1 MSETRSSA
9 SVFSYD
15 PMRERSVFPLLLSM
29 SLPMVLSMLV
39 SSLYNIVD
47 SYFVAMISEDSMTA
61 LSLVFPMQNL
71 VHSVA
76 VGFGVGMN
84 AVIAFHSGAGER
96 DKADA
101 AATGGLLLAAIHGI
115 LLTVFCIA
123 FSLMFLRMFTSSE
136 VIIDGGIRYSVVVF
150 AFSLVNIL
158 GITFEKIFQS
168 VGRMKVSMA
177 AMMAGCISNIILDP
191 VFIFGAGP
199 VPAMGIEGAALAT
212 GLGQLLTLV
221 IYIAVYFISPM
232 KVRIRK
238 EMMVPGLKMA
248 SRLYLIGIPAT
259 LNLALP
265 SVLVSALNAMLASF
279 SGVYTL
285 VLGIYYK
292 LQTFLYLPA
301 SGFVQGMRPVIG
313 YNYGAGDMGR
323 VKRIFTVVLIMCA
336 VIMLAGT
343 LLSAV
348 FPASLI
354 GIFTENPDTI
364 SIGVTALRT
373 ICIGFIF
380 SSVSV
385 ASSGA
390 LEGLGKGISSL
401 MISLLRYI
409 VVIIPVAFLL
419 CFGLG
424 MGPDGV
430 WSAFW
435 ITEIIAAAA
444 SIAIYRRAI
453 RQ

>member
-9 SVFSYD
+9 SVSSYD
-15 PMRERSVFPLLLSM
+15 PMRERNVFPLLLSM

-39 SSLYNIVD
+39 SSLYKIVD

-76 VGFGVGMN
+76 VGFGVGIN

-96 DKADA
+96 DKANA
-101 AATGGLLLAAIHGI
+101 AATGGLLFSAIHGI
-115 LLTVFCIA
+115 ILTVFCIA
-123 FSLMFLRMFTSSE
+123 FSPMFLRMFTSSE
-136 VIIDGGIRYSVVVF
+136 AIIDYGIRYSVVVF

-191 VFIFGAGP
+191 VFIFGVGP

-212 GLGQLLTLV
+212 GLGQLLALM

-238 EMMVPGLKMA
+238 DMMTPGLKMA

-419 CFGLG
+419 CFVLG

-444 SIAIYRRAI
+444 SIAIYRKSM

>member
-9 SVFSYD
+9 SVSSYD
-15 PMRERSVFPLLLSM
+15 PMRERNVFPLLLSM

-76 VGFGVGMN
+76 VGFGVGIN
-84 AVIAFHSGAGER
+84 AVIAFHSGAGEC

-101 AATGGLLLAAIHGI
+101 AATGGLLFSAIHGI
-115 LLTVFCIA
+115 ILTVFCIA
-123 FSLMFLRMFTSSE
+123 FSPMFLGMFTSSE
-136 VIIDGGIRYSVVVF
+136 AIIDYGIRYSVVVF

-212 GLGQLLTLV
+212 GLGQLLSLM

-238 EMMVPGLKMA
+238 DMMTPGLKMA

-343 LLSAV
+343 ILSAA
-348 FPASLI
+348 FPASLV

-364 SIGVTALRT
+364 RIGVTALRT

-419 CFGLG
+419 CFVLG
-424 MGPDGV
+424 KGPDGV

-444 SIAIYRRAI
+444 SIVIYRKAM

>member
-9 SVFSYD
+9 SVSSYD
-15 PMRERSVFPLLLSM
+15 PMRERNVFPLLLSM

-76 VGFGVGMN
+76 VGFGVGIN
-84 AVIAFHSGAGER
+84 AVIAFHSGAGEC

-101 AATGGLLLAAIHGI
+101 AATGGLLFSAIHGI
-115 LLTVFCIA
+115 ILTVFCIA
-123 FSLMFLRMFTSSE
+123 FSPMFLGMFTSSE
-136 VIIDGGIRYSVVVF
+136 AIIDYGIRYSVVVF

-212 GLGQLLTLV
+212 GLGQLLALM

-238 EMMVPGLKMA
+238 DMMTPGLKMA

-343 LLSAV
+343 ILSAA
-348 FPASLI
+348 FPASLV

-364 SIGVTALRT
+364 RIGVTALRT

-419 CFGLG
+419 CFVLG

-444 SIAIYRRAI
+444 SIVIYRKAM

>member
-9 SVFSYD
+9 SVSSCD
-15 PMRERSVFPLLLSM
+15 PMRERNVFPLLLSM

-76 VGFGVGMN
+76 VGFGVGIN
-84 AVIAFHSGAGER
+84 AVIAFHSGAGEC

-101 AATGGLLLAAIHGI
+101 AATGGLLFSAIHGI
-115 LLTVFCIA
+115 ILTVFCIA
-123 FSLMFLRMFTSSE
+123 FSPMFLRMFTSSE
-136 VIIDGGIRYSVVVF
+136 AIIDYGIRYSVVVF

-212 GLGQLLTLV
+212 GLGQLLALM

-238 EMMVPGLKMA
+238 DMMTPGLKMA

-343 LLSAV
+343 ILSAA
-348 FPASLI
+348 FPASLV

-373 ICIGFIF
+373 ISIGFIF

-409 VVIIPVAFLL
+409 VVIIPIAFLL

-444 SIAIYRRAI
+444 SIVIYRKSM

>member
-1 MSETRSSA
+1 
-9 SVFSYD
+9 
-15 PMRERSVFPLLLSM
+15 MRERNVFPLLLSM

-76 VGFGVGMN
+76 VGFGVGIN
-84 AVIAFHSGAGER
+84 AVIAFHSGAGEC

-101 AATGGLLLAAIHGI
+101 AATGGLLFSAIHGI
-115 LLTVFCIA
+115 ILTVFCIA
-123 FSLMFLRMFTSSE
+123 FSPMFLGMFTSSE
-136 VIIDGGIRYSVVVF
+136 AIIDYGIRYSVVVF

-212 GLGQLLTLV
+212 GLGQLLSLM

-238 EMMVPGLKMA
+238 DMMTPGLKMA

-343 LLSAV
+343 ILSAA
-348 FPASLI
+348 FPASLV

-364 SIGVTALRT
+364 RIGVTALRT

-419 CFGLG
+419 CFVLG
-424 MGPDGV
+424 KGPDGV

-444 SIAIYRRAI
+444 SIVIYRKAM

>member
-9 SVFSYD
+9 SVSSYD

-84 AVIAFHSGAGER
+84 AVIAFHSGTGER
-96 DKADA
+96 DRADA
-101 AATGGLLLAAIHGI
+101 AATGGLVLAAIHGI
-115 LLTVFCIA
+115 FLTIFCIA
-123 FSLMFLRMFTSSE
+123 FSPMFLRMFTSSE

-232 KVRIRK
+232 KVRIRRD
-238 EMMVPGLKMA
+238 MMVPGLKMA

-444 SIAIYRRAI
+444 SIAIYRKAI
-453 RQ
+453 KQ

>member
-1 MSETRSSA
+1 
-9 SVFSYD
+9 
-15 PMRERSVFPLLLSM
+15 MRERNVFPLLLSM

-76 VGFGVGMN
+76 VGFGVGIN

-96 DKADA
+96 DKANA
-101 AATGGLLLAAIHGI
+101 AATGGLLFSAIHGI
-115 LLTVFCIA
+115 ILTVFCIA
-123 FSLMFLRMFTSSE
+123 FSPMFLRMFTSSE
-136 VIIDGGIRYSVVVF
+136 AIIDYGIRYSVVVF

-212 GLGQLLTLV
+212 GLGQLLALM

-238 EMMVPGLKMA
+238 DMMTPGLKMA

-373 ICIGFIF
+373 ISIGFIF

-419 CFGLG
+419 CFVLG
-424 MGPDGV
+424 MGADGV

-444 SIAIYRRAI
+444 SIAIYRKAM

>member
-1 MSETRSSA
+1 
-9 SVFSYD
+9 
-15 PMRERSVFPLLLSM
+15 MRERNVFPLLLSM

-39 SSLYNIVD
+39 SSLYKIVD

-76 VGFGVGMN
+76 VGFGVGIN

-96 DKADA
+96 DKANA
-101 AATGGLLLAAIHGI
+101 AATGGLLFSAIHGI
-115 LLTVFCIA
+115 ILTVFCIA
-123 FSLMFLRMFTSSE
+123 FSPMFLRMFTSSE
-136 VIIDGGIRYSVVVF
+136 AIIDYGIRYSVVVF

-191 VFIFGAGP
+191 VFIFGVGP

-212 GLGQLLTLV
+212 GLGQLLALM

-238 EMMVPGLKMA
+238 DMMTPGLKMA

-419 CFGLG
+419 CFVLG

-444 SIAIYRRAI
+444 SIAIYRKSM

>member
-9 SVFSYD
+9 SVSSYD
-15 PMRERSVFPLLLSM
+15 PMRERNVFPLLLSM

-76 VGFGVGMN
+76 VGFGVGIN

-101 AATGGLLLAAIHGI
+101 AATGGLLLSAIHGI
-115 LLTVFCIA
+115 ILTVFCIA
-123 FSLMFLRMFTSSE
+123 FSPMFLRMFTSSE
-136 VIIDGGIRYSVVVF
+136 AIIDYGIRYSVVVF

-212 GLGQLLTLV
+212 GLGQLLALM

-238 EMMVPGLKMA
+238 DMMTPGLKMA

-343 LLSAV
+343 ILSAA
-348 FPASLI
+348 FPASLV

-364 SIGVTALRT
+364 RIGVTALRT

-419 CFGLG
+419 CFVLG

-444 SIAIYRRAI
+444 SIGIYRKSM

>member
-9 SVFSYD
+9 SVSSYD
-15 PMRERSVFPLLLSM
+15 PMRERNVFPLLLSM

-101 AATGGLLLAAIHGI
+101 AATGGLLFSAIHGI
-115 LLTVFCIA
+115 ILTVFCIA
-123 FSLMFLRMFTSSE
+123 FSPMFLRMFTSSE
-136 VIIDGGIRYSVVVF
+136 AIIDYGIRYSVVVF

-212 GLGQLLTLV
+212 GLGQLLALM

-232 KVRIRK
+232 KVRIRR

-343 LLSAV
+343 ILSAA
-348 FPASLI
+348 FPASLV

-373 ICIGFIF
+373 ISIGFIF

-444 SIAIYRRAI
+444 SIAIYRKAI
-453 RQ
+453 KQ

>member
-9 SVFSYD
+9 SVSSYD
-15 PMRERSVFPLLLSM
+15 PMRERNVFPLLLSM

-101 AATGGLLLAAIHGI
+101 AATGGLLFSAIHGI
-115 LLTVFCIA
+115 ILTVFCIA
-123 FSLMFLRMFTSSE
+123 FSPMFLRMFTSSE
-136 VIIDGGIRYSVVVF
+136 AIIDYGIRYSVVVF

-212 GLGQLLTLV
+212 GLGQLLALM

-238 EMMVPGLKMA
+238 DMMTPGLKMA

-343 LLSAV
+343 ILSAA
-348 FPASLI
+348 FPASLV

-373 ICIGFIF
+373 ISIGFIF

-444 SIAIYRRAI
+444 SIAIYRKAI
-453 RQ
+453 KQ

>member
-9 SVFSYD
+9 SVSSYD
-15 PMRERSVFPLLLSM
+15 PMRERNVFPLLLSM

-76 VGFGVGMN
+76 VGFGVGIN
-84 AVIAFHSGAGER
+84 AVIAFHSGAGEC

-101 AATGGLLLAAIHGI
+101 AATGGLLFSAIHGI
-115 LLTVFCIA
+115 ILTVFCIA
-123 FSLMFLRMFTSSE
+123 FSPMFLGMFTSSE
-136 VIIDGGIRYSVVVF
+136 AIIDYGIRYSVVVF

-232 KVRIRK
+232 TVRIRK
-238 EMMVPGLKMA
+238 DMMTPGLKMA

-323 VKRIFTVVLIMCA
+323 VKRIFTDVLIMCA

-343 LLSAV
+343 ILSAA
-348 FPASLI
+348 FPASLV

-364 SIGVTALRT
+364 RIGVTALRT

-419 CFGLG
+419 CFVLG

-444 SIAIYRRAI
+444 SIVIYRKAM

>member
-9 SVFSYD
+9 SVSSYD
-15 PMRERSVFPLLLSM
+15 PMRERNVFPLLLSM

-76 VGFGVGMN
+76 VGFGVGIN
-84 AVIAFHSGAGER
+84 AVIAFHSGAGEC

-101 AATGGLLLAAIHGI
+101 AATGGLLFSAIHGI
-115 LLTVFCIA
+115 ILTVFCIA
-123 FSLMFLRMFTSSE
+123 FSPMFLRMFTSSE
-136 VIIDGGIRYSVVVF
+136 AIIDYGIRYSVVVF

-212 GLGQLLTLV
+212 GLGQLLALM

-238 EMMVPGLKMA
+238 DMMTPGLKMA

-343 LLSAV
+343 ILSAA
-348 FPASLI
+348 FPASLV

-364 SIGVTALRT
+364 RIGVTALRT

-419 CFGLG
+419 CFVLG
-424 MGPDGV
+424 KGPDGV

-444 SIAIYRRAI
+444 SIVIYRKAM

>member
-9 SVFSYD
+9 SVSSYD
-15 PMRERSVFPLLLSM
+15 PMRERNVFPLLLSM

-76 VGFGVGMN
+76 VGFGVGIN
-84 AVIAFHSGAGER
+84 AVIAFHSGAGEC

-101 AATGGLLLAAIHGI
+101 AATGGLLFSAIHGI
-115 LLTVFCIA
+115 ILTVFCIA
-123 FSLMFLRMFTSSE
+123 FSPMFLRMFTSSE
-136 VIIDGGIRYSVVVF
+136 AIIDYGIRYSVVVF

-212 GLGQLLTLV
+212 GLGQLLALM

-238 EMMVPGLKMA
+238 DMMTPGLKMA

-343 LLSAV
+343 ILSAA
-348 FPASLI
+348 FPASLV

-373 ICIGFIF
+373 ISIGFIF

-409 VVIIPVAFLL
+409 VVIIPIAFLL

-444 SIAIYRRAI
+444 SIAIYRKSM

>member
-9 SVFSYD
+9 SVSSYD
-15 PMRERSVFPLLLSM
+15 PMRERNVFPLLLSM

-47 SYFVAMISEDSMTA
+47 SCFVAMISEDSMTA

-76 VGFGVGMN
+76 VGFGVGIN

-101 AATGGLLLAAIHGI
+101 AATGGLLFSAIHGI
-115 LLTVFCIA
+115 ILTVFCIA
-123 FSLMFLRMFTSSE
+123 FSPMFLGMFTSSE
-136 VIIDGGIRYSVVVF
+136 AIIDYGIRYSVVVF

-212 GLGQLLTLV
+212 GLGQLLALM

-238 EMMVPGLKMA
+238 DMMTPGLKMA

-343 LLSAV
+343 ILSAA
-348 FPASLI
+348 FPASLV

-419 CFGLG
+419 CFVLG

-444 SIAIYRRAI
+444 SIVIYRKAM

>member
-9 SVFSYD
+9 SVSSYD

-96 DKADA
+96 DRADA
-101 AATGGLLLAAIHGI
+101 AATGGLVLAAIHGI
-115 LLTVFCIA
+115 FLTIFCIA
-123 FSLMFLRMFTSSE
+123 FSPMFLRMFTSSE

-232 KVRIRK
+232 KVRIRRD
-238 EMMVPGLKMA
+238 MMVPGLKMA

-265 SVLVSALNAMLASF
+265 SVLVSALNAML
-279 SGVYTL
+279 
-285 VLGIYYK
+285 
-292 LQTFLYLPA
+292 LYLPA

-444 SIAIYRRAI
+444 SIVIYRKAI

>member
-9 SVFSYD
+9 SVSSYD

-101 AATGGLLLAAIHGI
+101 AATGGLLFSAIHGI
-115 LLTVFCIA
+115 ILTVFCIA
-123 FSLMFLRMFTSSE
+123 FSPMFLRMFTSSE
-136 VIIDGGIRYSVVVF
+136 AIIDYGIRYSVVVF

-212 GLGQLLTLV
+212 GLGQLLALM

-238 EMMVPGLKMA
+238 DMMTPGLKMA

-343 LLSAV
+343 ILSAA

-424 MGPDGV
+424 MGPDGI

-444 SIAIYRRAI
+444 SIAIYRKSM

>member
-9 SVFSYD
+9 SVSSYD

-76 VGFGVGMN
+76 VGFGVGIN

-96 DKADA
+96 DRANA
-101 AATGGLLLAAIHGI
+101 AATGGLLFSAIHGI
-115 LLTVFCIA
+115 ILTVFCIA
-123 FSLMFLRMFTSSE
+123 FSPMFLRMFTSSE
-136 VIIDGGIRYSVVVF
+136 AIIDYGIRYSVVVF

-212 GLGQLLTLV
+212 GLGQLLALM

-238 EMMVPGLKMA
+238 DMMTPGLKMA

-419 CFGLG
+419 CFVLG
-424 MGPDGV
+424 MGADGV

-444 SIAIYRRAI
+444 SIVIYRKAM

>member
-9 SVFSYD
+9 SVSSYD

-76 VGFGVGMN
+76 VGFGVGIN

-101 AATGGLLLAAIHGI
+101 AATGGLLFSAIHGI
-115 LLTVFCIA
+115 ILTVFCIA
-123 FSLMFLRMFTSSE
+123 FSPMFLRMFTSSE
-136 VIIDGGIRYSVVVF
+136 AIIDYGIRYSVVVF

-238 EMMVPGLKMA
+238 DMMVPGLKMA

-424 MGPDGV
+424 MGPDGI

-444 SIAIYRRAI
+444 SIAIYRKAI
-453 RQ
+453 KQ

>member
-9 SVFSYD
+9 SVSSYD
-15 PMRERSVFPLLLSM
+15 PMRERNVFPLLLSM

-76 VGFGVGMN
+76 VGFGVGIN
-84 AVIAFHSGAGER
+84 AVIAFHSGAGEC

-101 AATGGLLLAAIHGI
+101 AATGGLLFSAIHGI
-115 LLTVFCIA
+115 ILTVFCIA
-123 FSLMFLRMFTSSE
+123 FSPMFLRMFTSSE
-136 VIIDGGIRYSVVVF
+136 AIIDYGIRYSVVVF
-150 AFSLVNIL
+150 TFSLVNIL

-212 GLGQLLTLV
+212 GLGQLLALM

-238 EMMVPGLKMA
+238 DMMTPGLKMA

-336 VIMLAGT
+336 VIMLTGT
-343 LLSAV
+343 ILSAA
-348 FPASLI
+348 FPASLV

-373 ICIGFIF
+373 ISIGFIF

-419 CFGLG
+419 CFVLG

-444 SIAIYRRAI
+444 SIVIYRKSM

>member
-9 SVFSYD
+9 SVSSYD

-76 VGFGVGMN
+76 VGFGVGIN

-96 DKADA
+96 DKANA
-101 AATGGLLLAAIHGI
+101 AATGGLLFSAIHGI
-115 LLTVFCIA
+115 ILTVFCIA
-123 FSLMFLRMFTSSE
+123 FSPMFLRMFTSSE
-136 VIIDGGIRYSVVVF
+136 AIIDYGIRYSVVVF

-212 GLGQLLTLV
+212 GLGQLLALM

-238 EMMVPGLKMA
+238 DMMTPGLKMA

-444 SIAIYRRAI
+444 SIAIYRKAI